1 MNERYLQIA
10 AGLSIE
16 PLIGRPPAAYL
27 WHANGLKDCFL
38 GCFQE
43 PSART
48 VS

>member
-16 PLIGRPPAAYL
+16 PLIGATTGRL
-27 WHANGLKDCFL
+27 LRHAIGLKDCFL
-38 GCFQE
+38 GSFQE